1 MEGAS
6 EPLDPT
12 GGTGAAI
19 PGCIAHD
26 GPSFDSHKRLSANYI
41 LVSAAL
47 ADRFSLCAVLWEGI
61 HIDGPLYLSI
71 QYRFTSMASTN
82 GCWTVIAGLVTGA
95 DGRLGAE
102 R

>member
-47 ADRFSLCAVLWEGI
+47 ADRFSLCAVPGKEYILTGRYTCRSNIALQAW
-61 HIDGPLYLSI
+61 HR
-71 QYRFTSMASTN
+71 Q
-82 GCWTVIAGLVTGA
+82 TVV
-95 DGRLGAE
+95 GR
-102 R
+102 